1 MKGLFISGSGTNV
14 GKTFIAQHLIR
25 LLANTRKV
33 SVRKPVESDCE
44 NQNGRLIPKDALLL
58 SKACNINESIDKV
71 CRYKF
76 EACSSAQMASQTLGL
91 KLTLDDLVDACMA
104 DEFVV
109 VEGAG
114 GLLSPIATQALNSDL
129 IQALDMPV
137 VLVVK
142 DELGAVNQALLSINA
157 AQRCGLNISMLV
169 LNQVQPNLLNNAQAI
184 AQYTDIGINVFNQDD
199 LAAFESQFNEIC
211 YFLNHP

>member
-1 MKGLFISGSGTNV
+1 MKGLFISGSDTNV

-25 LLANTRKV
+25 LLSSTLKV

-44 NQNGRLIPKDALLL
+44 NQNGQLIPKDALLL
-58 SKACNINESIDKV
+58 SKACNINEPIDKV

-76 EACSSAQMASQTLGL
+76 EACSSAQMASQALGL
-91 KLTLDDLVDACMA
+91 KLTLDDLVDACMV

-114 GLLSPIATQALNSDL
+114 GLLSPIAIQALNSDL
-129 IQALDMPV
+129 IQVLDMPV

-157 AQRCGLNISMLV
+157 AQRYGLNISMLV
-169 LNQVQPNLLNNAQAI
+169 LNQIQPNLLKNAQEI
-184 AQYTDIGINVFNQDD
+184 AQYTDININVFNQDD
-199 LAAFESQFNEIC
+199 LAAFESQVEKI
-211 YFLNHP
+211 LLVI

>member
-33 SVRKPVESDCE
+33 NARKPVESDCE
-44 NQNGRLIPKDALLL
+44 NQSGQLIPKDALLL
-58 SKACNINESIDKV
+58 SKACNINESIDKI

-76 EACSSAQMASQTLGL
+76 EACSSAEIASQTLGL
-91 KLTLDDLVDACMA
+91 KIALDDLVDACIA

-114 GLLSPIATQALNSDL
+114 GLFSPIATQALNSDL

-137 VLVVK
+137 VLVIK
-142 DELGAVNQALLSINA
+142 DELGAVNQALLSIGA
-157 AQRCGLNISMLV
+157 AQHCGLNISMLV
-169 LNQVQPNLLNNAQAI
+169 LNQVQPNLLKNAQAI
-184 AQYTDIGINVFNQDD
+184 AQYTNIDISVFNQGD
-199 LAAFESQFNEIC
+199 LAVFESQVKKI
-211 YFLNHP
+211 LLML

>member
-14 GKTFIAQHLIR
+14 GKTFIAQHLIS

-33 SVRKPVESDCE
+33 RVRKPVETDCE

-58 SKACNINESIDKV
+58 SKACNINEPIDTV

-76 EACSSAQMASQTLGL
+76 EACNSAQMASQTLGL

-157 AQRCGLNISMLV
+157 AQCCGLNISMLV

-184 AQYTDIGINVFNQDD
+184 AQYTDISINVFNQDD

-211 YFLNHP
+211 YFVNHP